1 MSIVF
6 EESHAALAIPLFFQ
20 PATPG
25 IVADEPR
32 KGDDGRP
39 GVRGRTVA
47 ERRVTER
54 TVADRV
60 VVNREAEDPTLD
72 LVRRALAG
80 REEAL
85 EALVERLTPVVQA
98 RISRSLLRH
107 RDAIGDGHAREYL
120 KDLTQE
126 VFVGLFKH
134 DGRTLRRWDPRRGAS
149 LENFVGC
156 VTERQVISYLRRSN
170 GERKLDAAEDHAEPV
185 DPSPEASPE
194 RRTASREVLRG
205 LVEDFRRKLSPLG
218 WTMFELL
225 FVWDG
230 SVEEVSR
237 EMEMNRDAVRKWRTR
252 LRGLARRWAESRD
265 KKGGAP

>member
-1 MSIVF
+1 
-6 EESHAALAIPLFFQ
+6 
-20 PATPG
+20 
-25 IVADEPR
+25 
-32 KGDDGRP
+32 
-39 GVRGRTVA
+39 VA
-47 ERRVTER
+47 ERSS
-54 TVADRV
+54 ADRP
-60 VVNREAEDPTLD
+60 AAAPASADPSLE

-85 EALVERLTPVVQA
+85 AALVDRLTPVVQA
-98 RISRSLLRH
+98 RVTRSFLRC
-107 RDAIGDGHAREYL
+107 RGRVREGQAREDL

-126 VFVGLFKH
+126 VFVALFKD

-156 VTERQVISYLRRSN
+156 VAERQVISQLRRPR
-170 GERKLDAAEDHAEPV
+170 GRDLAEAADAPEPH

-194 RRTASREVLRG
+194 RQTASRELLQC
-205 LVEDFRRKLSPLG
+205 LVENFRRKLSPLG

-237 EMEMNRDAVRKWRTR
+237 ELDMNREAVRKWRTR
-252 LRGLARRWAESRD
+252 LRELARQWAEACE
-265 KKGGAP
+265 KKGCAHG